1 MKFSLF
7 ALAATAA
14 TAVSAGR
21 IGKATF
27 FWQNGNYGYCGA
39 VNPVRPSPQSFHF
52 HFHLFLFKY
61 NNGAIG

>member
-14 TAVSAGR
+14 TTVSAGR

-39 VNPVRPSPQSFHF
+39 VSPVRPCS
-52 HFHLFLFKY
+52 
-61 NNGAIG
+61 